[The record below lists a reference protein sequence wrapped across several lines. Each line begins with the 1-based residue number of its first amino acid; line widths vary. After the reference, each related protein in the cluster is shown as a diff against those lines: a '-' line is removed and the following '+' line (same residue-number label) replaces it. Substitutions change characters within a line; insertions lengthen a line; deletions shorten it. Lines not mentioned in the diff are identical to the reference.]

1 MCGNMKLRVL
11 IFFIG
16 FVVFDSSV
24 TGTDKSI
31 TMLLHSQDVVNMHA
45 DSFLMYYKN
54 ILID

>member
-1 MCGNMKLRVL
+1 MCENMKLRVL